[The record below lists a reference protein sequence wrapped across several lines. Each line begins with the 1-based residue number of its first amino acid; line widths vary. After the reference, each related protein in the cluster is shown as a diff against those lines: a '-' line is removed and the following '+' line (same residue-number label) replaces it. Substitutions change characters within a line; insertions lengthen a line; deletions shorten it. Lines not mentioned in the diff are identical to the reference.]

1 MSRIIGIDLGTT
13 NSCVAVLE
21 GLEPLVIPNS
31 EGSRTTPSVIAL
43 SGEGEPLVG
52 QIAKRQAVT
61 NAECTVSAVKRL
73 MGRKRA
79 DPEVDRHAKSSTY
92 EVVAASTATPG
103 CGSKARTI
111 RRRSSRP
118 SFWTR

>member
-1 MSRIIGIDLGTT
+1 MSRTIGIDLGTT

-21 GLEPLVIPNS
+21 GMEPLVIPNS

-79 DPEVDRHAKSSTY
+79 DAEVERHAKASTY
-92 EVVAASTATPG
+92 EVVAAANG
-103 CGSKARTI
+103 DAWVRVKGKD
-111 RRRSSRP
+111 
-118 SFWTR
+118 